1 MRLCLRRRNVRYNT
15 EKSYMAWL
23 RRFQAFLYP
32 RSAMEAQQADAVA
45 FLTHLAEN
53 EQIASSTQDQCFS
66 TLVFFFRHVLD
77 YEEVV
82 LEGAVRGGRDQAPA
96 VLESRRTVLERS
108 PPYSGSR
115 RTMSKHSHPCC
126 WMHIPQMLYDSAAE
140 GVCSALLTG
149 SGTAALTAFRTPRL
163 TIHLISSRMA

>member
-1 MRLCLRRRNVRYNT
+1 
-15 EKSYMAWL
+15 MAWL

-96 VLESRRTVLERS
+96 VLESRRTVNPAVRCWK
-108 PPYSGSR
+108 GAH
-115 RTMSKHSHPCC
+115 RTVDLAGRCQN
-126 WMHIPQMLYDSAAE
+126 IPILVV
-140 GVCSALLTG
+140 GCIFRKCFTTLRLRGCALSL
-149 SGTAALTAFRTPRL
+149 
-163 TIHLISSRMA
+163 